1 MENLLI
7 VCLTFQ
13 QFWRQPA
20 VCNMRLAQGK
30 HVYHVYHV
38 TDREVQS
45 EGNVV
50 RESDEVFVLT

>member
-20 VCNMRLAQGK
+20 VCNMLLAQGK
-30 HVYHVYHV
+30 HVYHV

-50 RESDEVFVLT
+50 RESDKVFVLT